1 MVRASG
7 SPTSGSGRP
16 EHCSARRALHPRA
29 QEQVLWTQGFDT
41 IEDLRLALLAFKERY
56 NREWLVKR
64 HGHRTPSQVRAI
76 LEADLAA

>member
-1 MVRASG
+1 MVRTSG

-16 EHCSARRALHPRA
+16 EHFIRVLKK
-29 QEQVLWTQGFDT
+29 QVLWTQQFET